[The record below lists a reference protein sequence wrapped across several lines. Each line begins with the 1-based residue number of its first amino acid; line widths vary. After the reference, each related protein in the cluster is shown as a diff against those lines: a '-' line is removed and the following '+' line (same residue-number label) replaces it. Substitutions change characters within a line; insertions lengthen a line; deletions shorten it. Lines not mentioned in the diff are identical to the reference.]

1 MKDRPIYSVELPSQ
15 LFFRN
20 RITKEEAS
28 YLEQS
33 SKEGLNDLLFLRLL
47 KIGSSSNPK
56 SRINN
61 LLYSYCK
68 YFAAYSSC
76 SNYLIDPTKV
86 PHYRKCIGDP
96 VEYLR
101 NTSKVYRGYSDE
113 VDDIFNRKD
122 RLKLEIMIHKNIN
135 PVLRLNNGTGEYYFM
150 NKFLSDVIS
159 DVLNYNENI
168 SLISSI
174 SNELVDSNS
183 EIIKNTFE
191 VAEEIDLS
199 IDSNNSDYPIYCG
212 SGYRGKDNIISLRPA
227 LKLYKSDYS
236 MIRDLLLNV
245 IFQTQTNEDDVNYL
259 IDRKDL
265 SSKSKIKDFILDVVM
280 SNQFSF
286 FKLKCNIK

>member
-15 LFFRN
+15 LFLHN
-20 RITKEEAS
+20 GITKEEAS

-33 SKEGLNDLLFLRLL
+33 SRVGLNDLLFLRLL

-56 SRINN
+56 NRINN
-61 LLYSYCK
+61 LLRSYCK
-68 YFAAYSSC
+68 YFSAHSS
-76 SNYLIDPTKV
+76 SYYLIDTTEIPG
-86 PHYRKCIGDP
+86 HYRKCIGDP

-122 RLKLEIMIHKNIN
+122 RLKLELMIHKNIN

-150 NKFLSDVIS
+150 NKFLSDVIY
-159 DVLNYNENI
+159 DVLSYNENI

-191 VAEEIDLS
+191 VVEEIGLS
-199 IDSNNSDYPIYCG
+199 IDSIAYHD
-212 SGYRGKDNIISLRPA
+212 GYRSKDNITSLRPA

-245 IFQTQTNEDDVNYL
+245 IFQTQINEDEVNYL

-265 SSKSKIKDFILDVVM
+265 SSKSKIKDFILDIVM
-280 SNQFSF
+280 SNRFSF
-286 FKLKCNIK
+286 FKLKCNVK

>member
-15 LFFRN
+15 LFLHN
-20 RITKEEAS
+20 GITKEEAS

-33 SKEGLNDLLFLRLL
+33 SRVGLNDLLFLRLL

-61 LLYSYCK
+61 LLRSYCK
-68 YFAAYSSC
+68 YFSAHSS
-76 SNYLIDPTKV
+76 SYYLIDTTEIPG
-86 PHYRKCIGDP
+86 HYRKCIGDP

-101 NTSKVYRGYSDE
+101 NTSKVYRSYSDE

-122 RLKLEIMIHKNIN
+122 RLKLELMIHKNIN

-150 NKFLSDVIS
+150 NKFLSDVIY
-159 DVLNYNENI
+159 DVLSYNENI

-199 IDSNNSDYPIYCG
+199 IDSIAYHD
-212 SGYRGKDNIISLRPA
+212 GYRGKNNITSLRPA

-245 IFQTQTNEDDVNYL
+245 IFQTQINEDEVNYL

-265 SSKSKIKDFILDVVM
+265 SSKSKIKDFILDIVM
-280 SNQFSF
+280 SNRFSF
-286 FKLKCNIK
+286 FKLKCNVK